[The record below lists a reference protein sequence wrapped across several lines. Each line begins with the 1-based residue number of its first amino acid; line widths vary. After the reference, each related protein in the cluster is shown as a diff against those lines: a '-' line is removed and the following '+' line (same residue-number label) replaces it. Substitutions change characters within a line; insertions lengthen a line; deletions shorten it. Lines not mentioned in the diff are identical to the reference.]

1 MITHPN
7 PANLKCPTLQ
17 MTKQYPQN
25 GPDTPSFVFDKLI
38 HIKQCRQ
45 AWKSCRIEEIANDY
59 DMDYSAVNDYA
70 DGLNFY

>member
-1 MITHPN
+1 
-7 PANLKCPTLQ
+7 

-38 HIKQCRQ
+38 HIKQGRQ

-59 DMDYSAVNDYA
+59 DMDYSAVNDCT